1 MFKALPRSITMK
13 NLFILS
19 LLLIG
24 VDAAV
29 IAHAN
34 AEGTGF
40 PGFAMPSLTPTWDGQ
55 KEHNISC
62 VYYNK
67 RLLCDV
73 HNHAWKN
80 WGTGQ
85 QWGSIGTRFMLPEQG
100 LAEAIRSSDSITG
113 GNVLNYGDSIKFGL
127 IACKSE
133 KIGLTCTN
141 KSGGMMHLNRD
152 FYMLNKP
159 VNSIPK

>member
-1 MFKALPRSITMK
+1 MIK
-13 NLFILS
+13 NSCILFF
-19 LLLIG
+19 LLIG
-24 VDAAV
+24 VDAAM

-34 AEGTGF
+34 TEGTGF
-40 PGFAMPSLTPTWDGQ
+40 PGFAMPSLSRTWNGE
-55 KEHNISC
+55 KENNISC

-73 HNHAWKN
+73 HDHAWKD
-80 WGTGQ
+80 WGIGQ
-85 QWGSIGTRFMLPEQG
+85 EWGSIGTRFMLPVQG
-100 LAEAIRSSDSITG
+100 LAQAIRSSDSITG
-113 GNVLNYGDSIKFGL
+113 GNVLNYGDSIKFGP

-141 KSGGMMHLNRD
+141 QSGGMMHLNRD

>member
-1 MFKALPRSITMK
+1 MPCVNTVRNTCF
-13 NLFILS
+13 LF

-24 VDAAV
+24 VDAAAIV
-29 IAHAN
+29 QAN

-40 PGFAMPSLTPTWDGQ
+40 PGFAMPSKTPLRNGE
-55 KEHNISC
+55 KESNISC

-73 HNHAWKN
+73 HDHAWKD

-85 QWGSIGTRFMLPEQG
+85 QWGSVGTRFMIPDQG
-100 LAEAIRSSDSITG
+100 LAQAIRSSDSITG
-113 GNVLNYGDSIKFGL
+113 GNVLNYGANIKFGP
-127 IACKSE
+127 INCKSE

-141 KSGGMMHLNRD
+141 ESGGMMHLNRD
-152 FYMLNKP
+152 FYILNKL
-159 VNSIPK
+159 VNSIPR